1 LYQEGPTVKTVVD
14 IQHRFDRAELDAV
27 EVATRV
33 CQVCVCQVW
42 VDRDGRSQLA
52 GIQSSPLAAS

>member
-1 LYQEGPTVKTVVD
+1 LYQEGPTVKTVD
-14 IQHRFDRAELDAV
+14 IQHRFDRAKLDAV

-33 CQVCVCQVW
+33 CQCVCQVW